1 MSKETEAFLRAEIKN
16 CLYTKYFYKKQLHES
31 YAMNITTDEFAKI
44 FINPWKNA
52 VKNAFNELKKIASQ
66 AVTTVRLAFTLN
78 QKKAEEIVAR
88 QKDRMKHFDAKT
100 KELMG
105 NLDADNSDF
114 NILFFAA
121 APGAFAAKVLTQ
133 AGAKAGKGTMDFA
146 KEIGLT
152 DKSIKTFKGDETE
165 EDALVRRREQDGPI
179 KKALRGLEQIFF
191 LAHAAPTGNLIIES
205 GLNQE
210 TIGKE
215 IMAGP
220 YGDIIREY
228 REGFESDMDTFMALV
243 KQVAAQNAFLSSIA
257 RIETAENPSK
267 GLAQMDL
274 ALSELAKNDSEAA
287 AKFKTLP
294 LEIKKEA
301 ATLANSKKFQDEVK
315 AQSSEDEELSKEQ
328 VSNKALLAVM
338 GATFKDNIKEYISA
352 INENNSLIDKT
363 LQSMLNATEISKDL
377 AASIELT
384 TPGFKNSIML
394 AEKLLQRRI
403 IV

>member
-1 MSKETEAFLRAEIKN
+1 MSKETEVFLRAEIKD
-16 CLYTKYFYKKQLHES
+16 CLYTKYFYKKQLHEN
-31 YAMNITTDEFAKI
+31 YAINMSSDEFAKI

-88 QKDRMKHFDAKT
+88 QKDRMKHLDAKT
-100 KELMG
+100 KDLMG
-105 NLDADNSDF
+105 KLDADNTDL

-121 APGAFAAKVLTQ
+121 SPGAFAAKALFQ
-133 AGAKAGKGTMDFA
+133 GAEAVGKGTIDFA
-146 KEIGLT
+146 KEVGLS
-152 DKSIKTFKGDETE
+152 DKSIKTFKGEETE
-165 EDALVRRREQDGPI
+165 EDALVRRRKEDGPV

-191 LAHAAPTGNLIIES
+191 LAHAAPSGNLIVESALSQEAIE
-205 GLNQE
+205 
-210 TIGKE
+210 KE

-220 YGDIIREY
+220 YGDTIREY
-228 REGFESDMDTFMALV
+228 REGFESDMNTFMTLV

-274 ALSELAKNDSEAA
+274 ALNELAKNDPEAA
-287 AKFKTLP
+287 AKFKILP
-294 LEIKKEA
+294 AEIKKEA
-301 ATLANSKKFQDEVK
+301 LALADSKKFQDEVK
-315 AQSSEDEELSKEQ
+315 SQSSEDEELSKEQ
-328 VSNKALLAVM
+328 ISDKALLAVM

-352 INENNSLIDKT
+352 INENNGLIDKT
-363 LQSMLNATEISKDL
+363 LQSMLNATEINKDL
-377 AASIELT
+377 VASIDLMM
-384 TPGFKNSIML
+384 PGFKKSIMI